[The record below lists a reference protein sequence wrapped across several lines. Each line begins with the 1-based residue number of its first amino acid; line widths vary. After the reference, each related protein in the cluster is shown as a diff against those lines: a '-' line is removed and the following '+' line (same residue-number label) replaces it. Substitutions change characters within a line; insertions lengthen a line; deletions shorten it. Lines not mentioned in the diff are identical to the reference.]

1 MSKEN
6 PNFTIITTGG
16 CNAKC
21 DFCTDPMNV
30 KASPYYISN
39 LMQSIS
45 KLPNIFQEVS
55 ISGGEP
61 TISDDLDAI
70 LQIIKFSGKFRK
82 VVLSTNGTKLLR
94 LSTRSPGELTMSS
107 IIGIDSS
114 KRFNIT
120 ADGIIL
126 GNFKFQGVADLMT
139 HMNSQCCCVCLDN
152 IDNLESI
159 ALKCGH
165 ILHQSCY
172 ESNVL
177 YSNQCPLCKIV
188 AKESFLIPKGASC
201 VYTMSM

>member
-1 MSKEN
+1 MTTTNCLWQKNSTTDDEKKQAHSILEKSIHRVDDRRVNHLSTWIRESPN
-6 PNFTIITTGG
+6 PVVSLKFINDNID
-16 CNAKC
+16 CK
-21 DFCTDPMNV
+21 DFHPFANPWD
-30 KASPYYISN
+30 KDEI
-39 LMQSIS
+39 
-45 KLPNIFQEVS
+45 KNIFK
-55 ISGGEP
+55 
-61 TISDDLDAI
+61 T
-70 LQIIKFSGKFRK
+70 
-82 VVLSTNGTKLLR
+82 TNGTKLLR

-177 YSNQCPLCKIV
+177 YSNQCPLSKIV
-188 AKESFLIPKGASC
+188 AKESFLIHNGL
-201 VYTMSM
+201 